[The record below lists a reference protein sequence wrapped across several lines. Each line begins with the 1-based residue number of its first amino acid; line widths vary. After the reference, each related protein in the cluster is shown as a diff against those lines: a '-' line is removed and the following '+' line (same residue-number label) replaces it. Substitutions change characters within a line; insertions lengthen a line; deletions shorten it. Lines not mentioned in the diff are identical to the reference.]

1 VSVGL
6 SLPVLIS
13 RGGAR
18 VLSVQLNHAEP
29 ESLKVSADNLKLS
42 AIMARGT
49 LGNRGP
55 YLLDLPARKRR
66 TRGWVL
72 LSSDKSRDAA
82 QRRRVR

>member
-13 RGGAR
+13 RGGGAR

-49 LGNRGP
+49 SGP
-55 YLLDLPARKRR
+55 
-66 TRGWVL
+66 
-72 LSSDKSRDAA
+72 LSSRSSGAQASDSRLGP
-82 QRRRVR
+82 VVF

>member
-13 RGGAR
+13 RGGGAR
-18 VLSVQLNHAEP
+18 VLSVLNHAEP

-49 LGNRGP
+49 FGNRDP

-66 TRGWVL
+66 TRGWVT
-72 LSSDKSRDAA
+72 
-82 QRRRVR
+82 VVF